1 MFPQLHLETTLA
13 LLVPGV
19 NKQAVPG
26 AMVRVSTQRRVTLA
40 TISARTRTPCGHSA
54 SVRDTSRH
62 QTKDTIIM
70 QSHFAFIWTVD
81 YNYQHLRG
89 DWSLTVQKHK

>member
-19 NKQAVPG
+19 NKQA
-26 AMVRVSTQRRVTLA
+26 MVRVSTQRRVTLA
-40 TISARTRTPCGHSA
+40 TISAPHQDTMWTLA
-54 SVRDTSRH
+54 SVRDTSR

-81 YNYQHLRG
+81 YNYQHVLG
-89 DWSLTVQKHK
+89 DWSLTVQMHK

>member
-40 TISARTRTPCGHSA
+40 TISAPHQDTMWTLA

-81 YNYQHLRG
+81 YNYQHVLG
-89 DWSLTVQKHK
+89 DWSLTVQMHK

>member
-40 TISARTRTPCGHSA
+40 TISARTRTPCGHSPVSGTRA
-54 SVRDTSRH
+54 ATRQRTQSLCRATLRLYGLW
-62 QTKDTIIM
+62 TIII
-70 QSHFAFIWTVD
+70 SIC
-81 YNYQHLRG
+81 
-89 DWSLTVQKHK
+89 

>member
-1 MFPQLHLETTLA
+1 MFPQLHLETTLH
-13 LLVPGV
+13 VPGV

-26 AMVRVSTQRRVTLA
+26 AMVRVSTQRRVTAAPHQDTMWTL
-40 TISARTRTPCGHSA
+40 A

-81 YNYQHLRG
+81 YNYQHLLG

>member
-19 NKQAVPG
+19 NKQA
-26 AMVRVSTQRRVTLA
+26 MVRVSTQRRVTLA
-40 TISARTRTPCGHSA
+40 TISTPHQDTMWTLA

-81 YNYQHLRG
+81 YNYQHVLG

>member
-19 NKQAVPG
+19 NKQA
-26 AMVRVSTQRRVTLA
+26 MVRVSTQRRVTLA
-40 TISARTRTPCGHSA
+40 TISAPHQDTMWTLA

-81 YNYQHLRG
+81 YNYQHVLG
-89 DWSLTVQKHK
+89 DWSLTVQMHK